1 MNLYIDYGGTSFRYF
16 LKKELITISS
26 STVSLID
33 FLDDMCKKYKNIK
46 SISISFAGQVQNGI
60 IKNAPNISIKEFD
73 IKKYIEKKYNISL
86 KIDNDLNCAAIA
98 EYKKYKNNY
107 MALFYIG
114 TGFGSAYIDNGKLIR
129 GYRNQSGEIGHIP
142 FVKTPFVCGCGRDDC
157 IELSCSGSAI
167 IKWCEYF
174 NIEKEFQRVDK
185 LAKLDTPESRL
196 ILDNF
201 YKALAYAFHTS
212 NALFDFSLIVLG
224 GSVGKNKEIKKFLKK
239 QIQNTAFNKK
249 DISIK
254 ISTLE
259 NGSLEG
265 TKFL

>member
-1 MNLYIDYGGTSFRYF
+1 MWKKPFLSVELHNTLFVEDYYMYDYF
-16 LKKELITISS
+16 LSVWDKAQKISEHEFTMTDS
-26 STVSLID
+26 DMYIYTMAHLAEHFTTGGACFRPTMDIYLMREKMSETLD
-33 FLDDMCKKYKNIK
+33 FSY
-46 SISISFAGQVQNGI
+46 
-60 IKNAPNISIKEFD
+60 
-73 IKKYIEKKYNISL
+73 
-86 KIDNDLNCAAIA
+86 
-98 EYKKYKNNY
+98 
-107 MALFYIG
+107 
-114 TGFGSAYIDNGKLIR
+114 
-129 GYRNQSGEIGHIP
+129 
-142 FVKTPFVCGCGRDDC
+142 
-157 IELSCSGSAI
+157 
-167 IKWCEYF
+167 
-174 NIEKEFQRVDK
+174 IEKEFQRVDK